1 MGKLTFGEWGGG
13 RIEIWWEGV
22 LPEVFS
28 QVGGMSK
35 FSAGGRDLPP
45 SFPVGKQIYIYTLV
59 PDCVLITLANLNPAI
74 FSVPRGTEKLNKLP

>member
-1 MGKLTFGEWGGG
+1 MGRREDRNLVGGG
-13 RIEIWWEGV
+13 STGGIFPG
-22 LPEVFS
+22 
-28 QVGGMSK
+28 GGMSK

-59 PDCVLITLANLNPAI
+59 PDYVLITLANLNPAI